1 MGELKKIIG
10 DKIRYIRNSRQMTLQ
25 QLSEATGLQTSYL
38 GDVER
43 GKRNTSLDSLE
54 KIMNALDIKPG
65 DLFDF
70 REVDVNSSQ
79 FEITSVLEVHYQF
92 LKEKKT
98 EDVKMIHRITKD
110 IFNSI
115 EGAYPKRDKTLM

>member
-1 MGELKKIIG
+1 MGELKRIIG
-10 DKIRYIRNSRQMTLQ
+10 DKIRNVRNARGMTLQ
-25 QLSEATGLQTSYL
+25 QLSETTGLQTSYL

-54 KIMNALDIKPG
+54 KIMNALDIRPG

-70 REVDVNSSQ
+70 RQVDINSSE
-79 FEITSVLEVHYQF
+79 FEVSSILEVHYQF
-92 LKEKKT
+92 LKAKKT
-98 EDVKMIHRITKD
+98 EDVRMIHRITKD

-115 EGAYPKRDKTLM
+115 EGSRQEKE

>member
-1 MGELKKIIG
+1 MGELKRIIG
-10 DKIRYIRNSRQMTLQ
+10 DKIRNVRNARGMTLQ
-25 QLSEATGLQTSYL
+25 QLSETTGLQTSYL

-54 KIMNALDIKPG
+54 KIMNALDIRPG

-70 REVDVNSSQ
+70 RQVDINSSE
-79 FEITSVLEVHYQF
+79 FEISSILEVHYQF
-92 LKEKKT
+92 LKAKKT

-115 EGAYPKRDKTLM
+115 EGSRQEKG

>member
-1 MGELKKIIG
+1 MGDLKRIIG
-10 DKIRYIRNSRQMTLQ
+10 DKIRNVRNARGMTLQ
-25 QLSEATGLQTSYL
+25 QLSETTGLQTSYL

-54 KIMNALDIKPG
+54 KIMNALEIRPG

-70 REVDVNSSQ
+70 REVDINSSE
-79 FEITSVLEVHYQF
+79 FEISSVLEVHYQF
-92 LKEKKT
+92 LKAKKT

-115 EGAYPKRDKTLM
+115 EGSRQEKE

>member
-1 MGELKKIIG
+1 MGELKRIIG
-10 DKIRYIRNSRQMTLQ
+10 DKIRNIRNSRGMTLQ
-25 QLSEATGLQTSYL
+25 QLNETTGLQTSYL

-54 KIMNALDIKPG
+54 KIMNALDIRPG

-70 REVDVNSSQ
+70 REVDVNSSE
-79 FEITSVLEVHYQF
+79 FEINSILEVHYQF

-115 EGAYPKRDKTLM
+115 EGSRQE